1 MIKLWMIPKN
11 LPLLDVS
18 IEEQKWADNLADQKK
33 KNIFIQED
41 I

>member
-18 IEEQKWADNLADQKK
+18 QEEQKWADFLAGQKK